1 MQYIIYISHICYIT
15 YIIYICNILY
25 ISHMLL
31 FLVHILRDTEIP
43 LLFLVW
49 RNNNVEN
56 NDISRS
62 FGFKVQNSGGYLN

>member
-1 MQYIIYISHICYIT
+1 MQYIIYITYMLYHIYYIYMQYFIYIT
-15 YIIYICNILY
+15 Y
-25 ISHMLL
+25 MLL

-49 RNNNVEN
+49 RNKNVEN